1 MLMKSFKL
9 PTTDSPSYN
18 WYKHLDQII
27 VKYEKASLKKK
38 NYTNM
43 DKFIAN
49 HAYELAN
56 SLLGKLFRFN

>member
-1 MLMKSFKL
+1 
-9 PTTDSPSYN
+9 
-18 WYKHLDQII
+18 

-56 SLLGKLFRFN
+56 SLLANCLDLTNEF